1 MYRWKRGYVWSP
13 RNFRGVLRTGETSLH
28 GYGYYYY
35 RMQMTASTMY
45 GCNILL
51 KRRLLIEFNR
61 SRVLHVFFYG
71 GRSLLFFTLLPLESM
86 DDSLC
91 LKSFGQFGHFLGLTR
106 TSKKQVYNIIHISYH
121 WYQWDPIFM
130 TFWLIRVIRCDQSKN
145 LNISKYEW
153 TENVYNS
160 SRMWNWIWFQ
170 MFRR

>member
-1 MYRWKRGYVWSP
+1 MNLIG
-13 RNFRGVLRTGETSLH
+13 H
-28 GYGYYYY
+28 GFC
-35 RMQMTASTMY
+35 T
-45 GCNILL
+45 C
-51 KRRLLIEFNR
+51 
-61 SRVLHVFFYG
+61 FFFSELYCG
-71 GRSLLFFTLLPLESM
+71 GSLLFFTLLPLESM

-91 LKSFGQFGHFLGLTR
+91 FKIFGQFGHFLGLTR
-106 TSKKQVYNIIHISYH
+106 TSKKQVYNIINISYH

-170 MFRR
+170 MFRTVNESCQNIKSLFYFIFF